1 MSGTGLT
8 MAVAATLAAAA
19 AIDLLVLAMPAARR
33 ALQRERLA
41 PSLAALE
48 RPAVVA
54 ALAVFGGLLLLLG
67 AIVPGLVL
75 ALGPPA
81 VRAARRRHQERRRR
95 ALRDGAPLVARAIAD
110 GLDAG
115 APVRGAIVEAA
126 TTGPPGAAGRE
137 LQVVAARLRA
147 GDPLTTSVV
156 AWRRRTGDHAHVALV
171 AGLLL
176 HGEAGGELA
185 AVLRGQA
192 DALERRRRATA
203 EAESAT
209 VQART
214 AARIVGGLPVLI
226 AVAVAVLAPDAIR
239 AVTADAI
246 GVGLVLLAVVLQVA
260 AMVAVRRLTAELA
273 R

>member
-1 MSGTGLT
+1 MSGAAVT
-8 MAVAATLAAAA
+8 MAIAATLAAAA
-19 AIDLLVLAMPAARR
+19 AIDLLALAVPAARR
-33 ALQRERLA
+33 VVRERPA
-41 PSLAALE
+41 PGLGALE
-48 RPAVVA
+48 RPPVIVA
-54 ALAVFGGLLLLLG
+54 AACAGGLLLLLG
-67 AIVPGLVL
+67 AVVPGLLV

-81 VRAARRRHQERRRR
+81 VRATRRRHQERRRR

-115 APVRGAIVEAA
+115 SPVRGAIVEAA
-126 TTGPPGAAGRE
+126 ATGPPGAAGRE

-147 GDPLTTSVV
+147 GDPLTASIV

-185 AVLRGQA
+185 AVLRAQA

-226 AVAVAVLAPDAIR
+226 AVAVAVLAPDAIG

-260 AMVAVRRLTAELA
+260 AVVAVRRLTAELA